1 MGRTGGGGLLGPPAR
16 PARPTR
22 RAGRRS
28 ARRSRFGQR
37 RRHRCESRQH
47 PPRGAAA
54 GAAAGAGCS
63 GSQPAGRFGSAQI
76 VAAEPRPAATTPP
89 RTTGQKP
96 VFCTVTFW
104 AGAEDGA
111 DPDDVD
117 AIEEADPDE
126 AEPDDGTE
134 VGFSLAGPGLASA
147 FVPAIFAFS
156 TLASAGT

>member
-1 MGRTGGGGLLGPPAR
+1 MGSGDGIAANRGNIHL
-16 PARPTR
+16 
-22 RAGRRS
+22 
-28 ARRSRFGQR
+28 
-37 RRHRCESRQH
+37 
-47 PPRGAAA
+47 GAAA